1 MEDLAFWR
9 KKMRKMK
16 LARQDSN
23 LECLDQN
30 QVCYLLHHGPVMRSR
45 VGGLF
50 ATGPEQPNCVR
61 GSAFGPSRYLIRG
74 SKNPRRRERPCS
86 RNRAPPAAPPT
97 PQAVRVTDGPG
108 LGT

>member
-1 MEDLAFWR
+1 MGNLAFWR
-9 KKMRKMK
+9 MMK

-45 VGGLF
+45 VGGLLL
-50 ATGPEQPNCVR
+50 TGPEQPNSIR

-74 SKNPRRRERPCS
+74 LRPQEAG
-86 RNRAPPAAPPT
+86 AP
-97 PQAVRVTDGPG
+97 
-108 LGT
+108 L